1 MSLSRIYVNKEVDQ
15 ALRNLKAR
23 TGLTPN
29 LLCRLGF
36 CLSLAEPDTPDPQ
49 LYVANQAREFN
60 RYTLTGQWDLFFFSL
75 LRERL
80 VNDGL
85 DLEADL
91 EPQFK
96 AHLSRGVLLLARRLK
111 NLADLS
117 NLIATAQRRVGVQ
130 QNEEENVQQLRG
142 YLTTPDIH
150 GSSRDDSGRSARA

>member
-1 MSLSRIYVNKEVDQ
+1 MPLNRIYVSEEVDLR
-15 ALRNLKAR
+15 LRNLKAR

-36 CLSLAEPDTPDPQ
+36 CLSLAEPGIPDSE
-49 LYVANQAREFN
+49 LYSDGQGREFN

-80 VNDGL
+80 AQDGM

-96 AHLSRGVLLLARRLK
+96 AHLSRGVLLLYQRLRTLGD
-111 NLADLS
+111 LADLVEKS
-117 NLIATAQRRVGVQ
+117 Q
-130 QNEEENVQQLRG
+130 QKISAGQLDREP
-142 YLTTPDIH
+142 PDA
-150 GSSRDDSGRSARA
+150 GE